1 MQMKKEQF
9 RNKVF
14 DFFYFGNLLLRRA
27 FLCLAFSCLTVLPL
41 KRNCAIQAIKTQKK
55 LLLTFLEDTLI
66 YLLSSFNKMA
76 LRIAGKRITYI
87 LAYIRN

>member
-14 DFFYFGNLLLRRA
+14 DVFYFGNLLRRA

-41 KRNCAIQAIKTQKK
+41 KRNCAIEAIKTQKK
-55 LLLTFLEDTLI
+55 LLLTFLEVTLI